1 MGNQLVV
8 SHGNNNHLNSSIL
21 GKKAKQALTNITEEI
36 YDNEGNI
43 IKIPVNKWRACCM
56 NTMNK
61 KGSDDLNSFVTA
73 RLPYVLNDEECKN
86 TGDCLGDIKVALS
99 IEDEDNYCENL
110 DLDGTKPLPD
120 QGGVPKKNK
129 FLCNKFM
136 VNSCAKSLYE
146 QGCLICTKNDPNDEY
161 CTPQWNSYNK
171 NCFDRKS
178 KELIHGLDE
187 CSCINSTFGFSL
199 NTNPS
204 DQVKEVEYPKNE
216 VNPYTIDDFDSSL
229 TDENNRFTKYSLD
242 LFDYP
247 TPYQRP
253 INFDKN
259 CSANVASGGSYQSG
273 SSAPYLLANY
283 VQPTTICLNQIKI
296 GNSKIG
302 EANLK
307 NIQQNNSCGPGSS
320 GYKKSGNQISNTPIK
335 SSSEPT
341 PKTDP
346 KTEPKTDPKTE
357 PKNDPK
363 TEPKND
369 PEPIS
374 KPVIVPKTDPKTDPY
389 PKKIIEKPKISPIL
403 LVLLSSIIIIIL
415 FLLLLSRK

>member
-1 MGNQLVV
+1 M
-8 SHGNNNHLNSSIL
+8 
-21 GKKAKQALTNITEEI
+21 
-36 YDNEGNI
+36 
-43 IKIPVNKWRACCM
+43 
-56 NTMNK
+56 
-61 KGSDDLNSFVTA
+61 
-73 RLPYVLNDEECKN
+73 
-86 TGDCLGDIKVALS
+86 
-99 IEDEDNYCENL
+99 
-110 DLDGTKPLPD
+110 
-120 QGGVPKKNK
+120 
-129 FLCNKFM
+129 
-136 VNSCAKSLYE
+136 
-146 QGCLICTKNDPNDEY
+146 
-161 CTPQWNSYNK
+161 
-171 NCFDRKS
+171 
-178 KELIHGLDE
+178 
-187 CSCINSTFGFSL
+187 
-199 NTNPS
+199 
-204 DQVKEVEYPKNE
+204 
-216 VNPYTIDDFDSSL
+216 
-229 TDENNRFTKYSLD
+229 
-242 LFDYP
+242 
-247 TPYQRP
+247 
-253 INFDKN
+253 
-259 CSANVASGGSYQSG
+259 
-273 SSAPYLLANY
+273 
-283 VQPTTICLNQIKI
+283 NQIKI